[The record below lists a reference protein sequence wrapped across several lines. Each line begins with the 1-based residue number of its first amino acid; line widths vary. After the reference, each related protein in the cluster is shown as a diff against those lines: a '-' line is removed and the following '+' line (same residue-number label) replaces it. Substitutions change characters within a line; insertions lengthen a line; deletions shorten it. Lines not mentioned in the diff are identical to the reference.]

1 MTYAPAIHDSP
12 ASLMTFEEFLEW
24 HPEDGRQFELC
35 KGVPQGMP
43 NPIGPHEDVIAYLKL
58 VLGMHLLKFNA
69 PWYVANSAT
78 VKPQRE
84 GTGYKPDV
92 VILDRHKLA
101 DETLWVDASSILH
114 GDSVP
119 LVIEVV
125 STNWRSDYDYKFSDY
140 EAMGIREYWLVDY
153 RALAAARAIGKP
165 KQPTITVC
173 SLTDDGYELA
183 RFHGG
188 DVLVSQVLPELEL
201 AVADVFAAAGDGLQL
216 L

>member
-1 MTYAPAIHDSP
+1 MTYAPAVPESE
-12 ASLMTFEEFLEW
+12 ASLMTFEEFLAW
-24 HPEDGRQFELC
+24 HPEDGRQFELI
-35 KGVPQGMP
+35 KGVAEEMP
-43 NPIGPHEDVIAYLKL
+43 NPVGPHEDICGFLIL
-58 VLGMHLLKFNA
+58 ILGMQLMKLNPA
-69 PWYVANSAT
+69 WYVPKSAT
-78 VKPQRE
+78 VKPRRE

-92 VILDRHKLA
+92 IVLDRGKLA
-101 DETLWVDASSILH
+101 DEPLWASASSVVNGASI
-114 GDSVP
+114 P

-125 STNWRSDYDYKFSDY
+125 STNWRVDYDYKFSDY

-201 AVADVFAAAGDGLQL
+201 AVADVFAVAVAGEE
-216 L
+216 